1 MATVDVE
8 TLQRISLLRLRN
20 KLMHSYEQ
28 QVENFP
34 VNMNPQVES
43 VSDYVFDS
51 SVGFFSL
58 LSENVTTD
66 DDVKKDLKKRSL
78 LIIC

>member
-28 QVENFP
+28 QVEDIP
-34 VNMNPQVES
+34 VTRNPQVES
-43 VSDYVFDS
+43 VSDYVLDS

-58 LSENVTTD
+58 LSEKVTTD
-66 DDVKKDLKKRSL
+66 DDVKKELKNSE
-78 LIIC
+78 